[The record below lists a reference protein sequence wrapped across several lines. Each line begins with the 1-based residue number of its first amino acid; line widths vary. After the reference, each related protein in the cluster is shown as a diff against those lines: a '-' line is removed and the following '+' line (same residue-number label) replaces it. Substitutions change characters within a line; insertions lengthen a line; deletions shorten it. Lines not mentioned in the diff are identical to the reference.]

1 MLTEVL
7 RKTLLSLSLI
17 AVFCICTV
25 QGQSPDSLVL
35 NVTVT
40 NEKGVLSRGLRLDNF
55 LITVDKQPQKILSLS
70 DHEVPASIG
79 ILIDDSGSQYIAKS
93 DGPSLSDQLRPAL
106 ERFFKVSNPANEYFV
121 VLFNT
126 KVRFEQDWTS
136 DPQAVLQT
144 LNSLTYKKETSLYDA
159 MSLALDKVKTG
170 RNSKHVLILISDGDD
185 NSSRNGFKEVRD
197 KLKASDVA
205 LYSIGVNLR
214 QAPPGYPNFWNPEEG
229 VKKLD
234 ELSAA
239 SGGRAFFKGRNQSRP
254 EALNDVFELIALELR
269 AHYQLAIAPDHSG
282 AKAKWRKIK
291 IEAKQGTERL
301 TARTRLWFYR

>member
-7 RKTLLSLSLI
+7 RKTFFSISLI
-17 AVFCICTV
+17 AVFCVCTV
-25 QGQSPDSLVL
+25 QAQSPDSLVL

-40 NEKGVLSRGLRLDNF
+40 NDKGVLSRGLSLDNF
-55 LITVDKQPQKILSLS
+55 LITVDKQPQKILSLT

-79 ILIDDSGSQYIAKS
+79 ILIDDSGSQYVAKP
-93 DGPSLSDQLRPAL
+93 DGPSLSDRLRPAL
-106 ERFFKVSNPANEYFV
+106 ERFFKASNSANEYFV
-121 VLFNT
+121 VLFHT
-126 KVRFEQDWTS
+126 KARLVQDWTS

-144 LNSLTYKKETSLYDA
+144 LNSLAYKKETSLYDA
-159 MSLALDKVKTG
+159 MTLALDKVKTG
-170 RNSKHVLILISDGDD
+170 RNSKHVLLLISDGAD

-205 LYSIGVNLR
+205 LYSIGVNLW
-214 QAPPGYPNFWNPEEG
+214 QAPPGYREFWSPDG
-229 VKKLD
+229 HIDKLH

-239 SGGRAFFKGRNQSRP
+239 SGGRAFFTKRNKAGP
-254 EALNDVFELIALELR
+254 DELNEVFELIALELR
-269 AHYQLAIAPDHSG
+269 AHYQLAIAPDRAG

-291 IEAKQGTERL
+291 IEAKQGTEPL